1 MKLDIVKNFTKL
13 SIVRTVIDKTAP
25 IVKPIVFTAKKHAPE
40 ILVVTGSVSI
50 VGGTVYACKATVDAK
65 EKLEMELSEIVQV
78 SSEYDEEGN
87 EIDRVVTVPESLSEI
102 ERTTAIQIGGR
113 LLKGY
118 LPAIGMVG
126 GGIAMLVAAK
136 SIEHRRFTAMLGAY
150 SLLQSTFEEYRGRV
164 IAEQGPEMD
173 YRCMNGVEVE
183 KVDILEEQEDGKKP
197 KKVKEEAVVFTAG
210 ENPYHRIFDDCNSPL
225 NWTNNMEQNRF
236 FLECQQKAANMDLK
250 RDGRL
255 FLNDVYKRLGFDYL
269 SIGQMVGWLA
279 DDIEGS
285 KDGYVDFGI
294 DYAALKEEIA
304 RAQAEQRRPE
314 PSIWLTFNC
323 DGVIW
328 DKPLVKRYDA

>member
-1 MKLDIVKNFTKL
+1 MELVFVNTIA
-13 SIVRTVIDKTAP
+13 DKVLP
-25 IVKPIVFTAKKHAPE
+25 VVKPILFSAKKHLPE
-40 ILVVTGSVSI
+40 ILVASGSVSV
-50 VGGTVYACKATVDAK
+50 VGGTVMACKATIGAK
-65 EKLEMELSEIVQV
+65 KKLDMELSEITI
-78 SSEYDEEGN
+78 ETAEFDDDGN
-87 EIDRVVTVPESLSEI
+87 EIDRYSRTPESLAELD
-102 ERTTAIQIGGR
+102 RKVALDVG
-113 LLKGY
+113 LKVVKGY
-118 LPAIGMVG
+118 LPSVGMIG

-164 IAEQGPEMD
+164 IAEHGPEMD
-173 YRCMNGVEVE
+173 YRCMNGVEIE
-183 KVDILEEQEDGKKP
+183 KVDILEEQEDGKKA
-197 KKVKEEAVVFTAG
+197 KKVKEEVVVFTGG

-225 NWTNNMEQNRF
+225 NWSNNMEQNRF
-236 FLECQQKAANMDLK
+236 FLECQQASANNDLK

-255 FLNDVYKRLGFDYL
+255 FLNDVYKRLGFEYC

-294 DYAALKEEIA
+294 DYAALGEEVR
-304 RAQAEQRRPE
+304 RAQLEQRRPE